1 MAGHETRC
9 AKAKADLSA
18 HPRGTGAVTP
28 AGACDFFFSGS
39 AILPPFLF
47 YIGEPAL
54 AAIAV
59 VFLVIAGAVCGIGDP
74 QAPHRATETLPG
86 HRE

>member
-1 MAGHETRC
+1 
-9 AKAKADLSA
+9 
-18 HPRGTGAVTP
+18 VTP
-28 AGACDFFFSGS
+28 AGACDFFFIGS

-47 YIGEPAL
+47 YVGEPAL

-74 QAPHRATETLPG
+74 QSPHRSTASPPRR
-86 HRE
+86 RE